1 MKVKKRLI
9 SFPSMNMSKASSS
22 SPESILPIGFVLL
35 SISSVQVGAAL
46 AKTLFPAVGPLGT
59 VSLRVG
65 WAALVLLLF
74 WHSSLRKNYGWAA
87 YRSAGLLGLILAVMN
102 LSFYISISQIPLG
115 IAVTLEFIGP
125 LTLAAVLSRK
135 LVDILCVV
143 LAACGILLLTPLH
156 SQTGLSLIGMGFA
169 LFAGMCWAFYVLAT
183 AKVGSVFPGGAGLT
197 LATCVAA
204 ILLLPTGIIQAK
216 TSLLNPLNLLIGGGV
231 GLLSS
236 AIPYSLEME
245 ALRRLPSRTF
255 SILLSLEP
263 AVAAL
268 AGFLILHEHLAW
280 QAILAMLLI
289 CTASAGAVLFR
300 R

>member
-9 SFPSMNMSKASSS
+9 SLPSMNTSTTSST
-22 SPESILPIGFVLL
+22 SPESILPIGLVLM

-46 AKTLFPAVGPLGT
+46 AKTLFPAIGPFGT
-59 VSLRVG
+59 VTLRVT
-65 WAALVLLLF
+65 WAAIVLLLV

-87 YRSAGLLGLILAVMN
+87 YRSAGFLGLILAVMN
-102 LSFYISISQIPLG
+102 LSFYVSISQIPLG

-125 LTLAAVLSRK
+125 LTLAAILSRK

-156 SQTGLSLIGMGFA
+156 SQTGLSLVGMGFA
-169 LFAGMCWAFYVLAT
+169 LFAGVCWAFYVLAT

-197 LATCVAA
+197 LATCIAA
-204 ILLLPTGIIQAK
+204 ILLLPIGIVQAK
-216 TSLLNPLNLLIGGGV
+216 TALLNPLILLIGGGV

-280 QAILAMLLI
+280 QAVLAMLLI